1 MVLQSCRRE
10 TKSGWTNLA
19 KQEDWAPSAWTTN
32 RTHGGCSPN
41 KSQANHS
48 FHTQNMRRRR
58 INEAYIFAGV
68 GEVLKVR
75 VVECLNRR
83 DSLVRLVNKDLFEQ
97 ITRQGRDLWVFL
109 WQRNS
114 WIVWEALNVFGRLT
128 ERIRRRSLTSTERRR
143 KWRRRRK
150 ITCSS
155 LMEAMVSAEGFP
167 QSSVI
172 LLNWS
177 IAKAGGNSTSFF
189 PILLLKS
196 SLTTVPCK
204 HDLSSQHLRQ
214 NASRTPEVNW
224 WKMVLASAPQTGRLI
239 IKK

>member
-1 MVLQSCRRE
+1 MLLQSCRRE

-128 ERIRRRSLTSTERRR
+128 ERIRREIISINRKKKKKGDKEEKSPVRRWWRQWSLL
-143 KWRRRRK
+143 KVFHNLLWF
-150 ITCSS
+150 S
-155 LMEAMVSAEGFP
+155 LIDLSLR
-167 QSSVI
+167 Q
-172 LLNWS
+172 
-177 IAKAGGNSTSFF
+177 AGIQLPFSPFF
-189 PILLLKS
+189 FWNLLLRLCPANMISPVNISAKMHPALQRS
-196 SLTTVPCK
+196 TGEK
-204 HDLSSQHLRQ
+204 WYLRQ
-214 NASRTPEVNW
+214 LRR
-224 WKMVLASAPQTGRLI
+224 QDD
-239 IKK
+239 